1 MRAYLLGAGVNGAIG
16 VAMGAWAAHG
26 LQSTLD
32 AAAIEWVKTGASYQL
47 WHAAALLGLGAIA
60 NAQRTRLLPLAGFAF
75 GIGALVFSGAL
86 YLYALAG
93 LGWITAFAPI
103 GGAAMIAGW
112 LAVIVAAF
120 RLRSAG

>member
-1 MRAYLLGAGVNGAIG
+1 MRGYLLGAGLNGVMG

-26 LQSTLD
+26 LQATLD
-32 AAAIEWVKTGASYQL
+32 AAAIEWVRTGASYQL
-47 WHAAALLGLGAIA
+47 WHAAALLGLGAA
-60 NAQRTRLLPLAGFAF
+60 ATLRRTRLFALAGLAF

-93 LGWITAFAPI
+93 LGWIAALAPI

-112 LAVIVAAF
+112 LAVIAAAF
-120 RLRSAG
+120 RLRSAA